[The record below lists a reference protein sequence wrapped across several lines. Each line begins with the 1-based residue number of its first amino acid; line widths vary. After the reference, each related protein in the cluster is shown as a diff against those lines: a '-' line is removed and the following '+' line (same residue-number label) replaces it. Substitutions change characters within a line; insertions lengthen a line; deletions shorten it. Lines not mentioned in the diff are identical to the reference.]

1 MRFMPSPMSIALR
14 YSSKV
19 CHVHG
24 STALSERTGRSS
36 TQQNVASMA
45 SRCSGRS
52 GASVR
57 PQLPI
62 SAVVTPCQT
71 EDVQSRSQNGCA
83 S

>member
-1 MRFMPSPMSIALR
+1 MASRNWPKL
-14 YSSKV
+14 

-24 STALSERTGRSS
+24 RTALSECTGRSS
-36 TQQNVASMA
+36 TQQNVASIV

-57 PQLPI
+57 PQLPMRTD
-62 SAVVTPCQT
+62 VTPCQM
-71 EDVQSRSQNGCA
+71 EDVHRRSQNGCA

>member
-1 MRFMPSPMSIALR
+1 MLTPSPMSMASRNWPKL
-14 YSSKV
+14 S
-19 CHVHG
+19 HVHG

-36 TQQNVASMA
+36 TQQNVASMV

-62 SAVVTPCQT
+62 STEVTPCQI
-71 EDVQSRSQNGCA
+71 EDVQSRSQNGWA

>member
-1 MRFMPSPMSIALR
+1 MPRPMSIALR

-24 STALSERTGRSS
+24 STALSDLTGRSS
-36 TQQNVASMA
+36 TQQNVASIG
-45 SRCSGRS
+45 SRCSGRN
-52 GASVR
+52 GASVS
-57 PQLPI
+57 PQLPM

-71 EDVQSRSQNGCA
+71 EDVQSRSQKGWA